1 MINDT
6 KKLVRIL
13 SLVFLAIGILGFF
26 NDPVLGIFDVD
37 TEHNVIHLL
46 SGIVGFIMSAKYD
59 TAKLFARGFGVI
71 YGLVTV
77 LGFMLPNSEGELLGF
92 MHINMADNFLHLF
105 LSSVFLVIGFANFFN
120 ERSNTNN
127 TNLK

>member
-6 KKLVRIL
+6 KKVVRALSIVFIL
-13 SLVFLAIGILGFF
+13 LGVIGFF
-26 NDPVLGIFDVD
+26 NDPILGVFDVD
-37 TEHNVIHLL
+37 LEHNIIHLL

-71 YGLVTV
+71 YGLVTI
-77 LGFMLPNSEGELLGF
+77 LGFMMPEGEGELLGF

-105 LSSVFLVIGFANFFN
+105 LSAVFLAIGFASFFN
-120 ERSNTNN
+120 DGSNTANN
-127 TNLK
+127 NLR

>member
-6 KKLVRIL
+6 KKVVRALSIVFIL
-13 SLVFLAIGILGFF
+13 LGVIGFF
-26 NDPVLGIFDVD
+26 NDPILGVFDVD
-37 TEHNVIHLL
+37 LEHNIIHLL

-71 YGLVTV
+71 YGLVTI
-77 LGFMLPNSEGELLGF
+77 LGFMMPEGEGELLGF

-105 LSSVFLVIGFANFFN
+105 LSAVFLTIGFASFFN
-120 ERSNTNN
+120 DGTTANN
-127 TNLK
+127 NIR